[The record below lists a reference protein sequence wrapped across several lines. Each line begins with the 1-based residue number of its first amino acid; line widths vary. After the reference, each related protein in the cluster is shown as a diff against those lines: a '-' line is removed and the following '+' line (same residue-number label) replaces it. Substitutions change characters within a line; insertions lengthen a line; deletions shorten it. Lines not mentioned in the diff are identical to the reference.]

1 MTLLLGSRSE
11 IALLM
16 HLVPTGSMCFIISAN
31 LTDGDLN
38 PLQRAF
44 FTLPHSKW
52 CPMHLDL
59 TEVLN
64 ELSGTELVF
73 FVYAYMN
80 TIRNTH
86 LTLKKTTPT
95 NKPKK
100 HQNQNL
106 YQQ

>member
-59 TEVLN
+59 TEVLS

-80 TIRNTH
+80 TI
-86 LTLKKTTPT
+86 
-95 NKPKK
+95 
-100 HQNQNL
+100 
-106 YQQ
+106 

>member
-38 PLQRAF
+38 SLQRSF
-44 FTLPHSKW
+44 FTLSHLKR
-52 CPMHLDL
+52 CPLHLDL
-59 TEVLN
+59 TEVLS
-64 ELSGTELVF
+64 ELCGTEVVVF
-73 FVYAYMN
+73 ICACMN
-80 TIRNTH
+80 IVKIIH
-86 LTLKKTTPT
+86 LSLKK
-95 NKPKK
+95 KYPKT
-100 HQNQNL
+100 